1 MGSKF
6 IEAKTPLGSELISI
20 IITSCNR
27 KYYLKNCIESFRE
40 CIKWPNLQWIIIDNA
55 SVEPGLKEYIENLD
69 FVEYKI
75 FREKR
80 NPPFEQYKAKNIGI
94 SLAKGDYVIDLQE
107 DHQFIRKFDLQN
119 FINIVEEF
127 PDVGIIQLSGPGRKT
142 FETLKIEH
150 RKSSNGFPFYIMLNR
165 SYNDVH
171 FTKRSFYEKMG
182 PFIEKWKKNLKDGIG
197 GLRLGGGE
205 YDYQKRFKKLK
216 FKRACVNIPLTTPEV
231 PALVRGDLRYGKYF
245 PPPHKFY
252 FKLIDVQEQDD
263 LILCQNEIWDPWG
276 WDKKDLRIK
285 GYDKKHVSKVSET
298 AKDYHLWR
306 LNYLQKFRKL
316 LGHLRF

>member
-1 MGSKF
+1 MGLKSIEEKRSMGSD
-6 IEAKTPLGSELISI
+6 LISI

-40 CIKWPNLQWIIIDNA
+40 CIKWSNLQWIIIDNA
-55 SVEPGLKEYIENLD
+55 SVEPGLKEYIESLD
-69 FVEYKI
+69 FVEHKI
-75 FREKR
+75 FRKKR
-80 NPPFEQYKAKNIGI
+80 NPPFEQYEAKNIGI
-94 SLAKGDYVIDLQE
+94 SLAQGDYVIDLQE
-107 DHQFIRKFDLQN
+107 NNQFLRKYDMQN
-119 FINIVEEF
+119 FIDIVEEF
-127 PDVGIIQLSGPGRKT
+127 PDVAIIHLGSSGRKT
-142 FETLKIEH
+142 FKTLKIEH
-150 RKSSNGFPFYIMLNR
+150 RKTQKGLPFHVILNR

-182 PFIEKWKKNLKDGIG
+182 PFIEKWDINLKDGIG

-205 YDYQKRFKKLK
+205 SDYQKRFQKLK
-216 FKRACVNIPLTTPEV
+216 LKKASVNIPLITKDV
-231 PALVRGDLRYGKYF
+231 PTKVRGNLRYGKYF

-252 FKLIDVQEQDD
+252 FKLIDVHEQED
-263 LILCQNEIWDPWG
+263 LILCQDDIWDPWG

-285 GYDKKHVSKVSET
+285 GYDKMHVSKVSET
-298 AKDYHLWR
+298 AKDYPLWR